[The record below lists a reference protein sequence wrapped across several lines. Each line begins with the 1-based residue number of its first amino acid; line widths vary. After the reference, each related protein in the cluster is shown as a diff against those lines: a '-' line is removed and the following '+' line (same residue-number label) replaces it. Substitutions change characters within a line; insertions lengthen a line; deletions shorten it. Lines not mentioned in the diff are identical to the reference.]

1 MATNRGDDG
10 GESYPQVIHKQSYPQ
25 VIHKQGVSYPQDIH
39 RLSTGYPQVIHR
51 LSTGYPQARCELS
64 TGYPQVIH
72 KLSTWL
78 STGYPQQRPPFKRH
92 LRALK
97 EPCRR
102 GGSHRDHGTEH
113 NQERFLTVYTE
124 SKG

>member
-1 MATNRGDDG
+1 MVTNRGDDG
-10 GESYPQVIHKQSYPQ
+10 GKSYPQD
-25 VIHKQGVSYPQDIH
+25 IHKQGVS
-39 RLSTGYPQVIHR
+39 YPQVIHR
-51 LSTGYPQARCELS
+51 LSTGYPQVK
-64 TGYPQVIH
+64 YMVIH
-72 KLSTWL
+72 RL